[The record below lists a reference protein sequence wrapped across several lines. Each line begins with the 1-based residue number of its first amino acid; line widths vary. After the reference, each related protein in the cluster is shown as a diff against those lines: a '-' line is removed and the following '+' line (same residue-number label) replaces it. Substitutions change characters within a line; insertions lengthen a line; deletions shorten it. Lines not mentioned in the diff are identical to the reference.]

1 MLTNVVD
8 ALLANLGA
16 LIPAKIVRS
25 YQRGV
30 KFRWGV
36 DIGELGAGVHWF
48 WPLIEDVEVKDIA
61 EEVMNLPTQTVTTCD
76 GHPVTFS
83 VNIAYEVSDARAYWT
98 QVQDF
103 DASLSAA
110 SMTYLAR
117 RIRRETWEGLYSSQD
132 AIESGLTRSLAQKL
146 SRWGVRIVDVGI
158 TDLSRA
164 KPVRLYQQ

>member
-1 MLTNVVD
+1 MIANVVD

-36 DIGELGAGVHWF
+36 DVAELGAGLHWF
-48 WPLIEDVEVKDIA
+48 WPLAESIEVKEVV
-61 EEVMNLPTQTVTTCD
+61 EEVTNLPTQTVTTAD
-76 GHPVTFS
+76 GHAVTFS
-83 VNIAYEVSDARAYWT
+83 VNIAYEVQDARAYWT
-98 QVQDF
+98 TVQDF

-110 SMTYLAR
+110 AMTYLAR
-117 RIRRETWEGLYSSQD
+117 ELRERSWADLYGEQRK
-132 AIESGLTRSLAQKL
+132 IESGLTRSLAQKL

-158 TDLSRA
+158 TDLARA
-164 KPVRLYQQ
+164 RPIRLYNG